1 MKIIGILG
9 AGTWGTALANCL
21 TNIGH
26 KVTVWSKFES
36 ECFTLNESHRHPNL
50 PGVEINESIVF
61 TSSIFAALRDAEIVI
76 FATPSIFIRETAISA
91 KAYLNPSQII
101 VTVAKGIEQD
111 TFFTMTEILEDVLG
125 NEYSITALS
134 GPTHAEEVSR
144 GIPSTIVSAGKDLNA
159 CKIVQKAFEGTPLRV
174 YTNTDVLG
182 VEICG
187 ALKNIIALA
196 AGISEG
202 LGYGDNAKAAIITRG
217 LAEITRLGLA
227 MGAEEGTF
235 AGLSGIGDIVVT
247 AISNHSRN
255 HNAGVLFGQG
265 YRLDYVL
272 EKIGMVVEGIN
283 ALDAAK
289 QLEEKYQVELPII
302 DMVYL
307 VVKKE
312 MDVQLVVPAL
322 FGRKKK
328 NELKKYN

>member
-36 ECFTLNESHRHPNL
+36 ECANLNETHKHPNL
-50 PGVEINESIVF
+50 SGVDINKEIIF
-61 TSSIFAALRDAEIVI
+61 TSNISAALRDAEIVI
-76 FATPSIFIRETAISA
+76 FATPSIFIRDTAIAA

-101 VTVAKGIEQD
+101 VTVAKGIEQN

-125 NEYSITALS
+125 TEYSVTALS

-174 YTNTDVLG
+174 YTNSDVLG

-196 AGISEG
+196 TGISDG
-202 LGYGDNAKAAIITRG
+202 LGFGDNTRAAIITRG
-217 LAEITRLGLA
+217 LAEITRLGLSV
-227 MGAEEGTF
+227 GCKIETF
-235 AGLSGIGDIVVT
+235 IGLAGVGDLVVT
-247 AISNHSRN
+247 ATSRHSRN
-255 HNAGVLFGQG
+255 SKAGYLLGQG
-265 YRLDYVL
+265 HSL
-272 EKIGMVVEGIN
+272 ENTLKEVGMVVEGIN
-283 ALDAAK
+283 ALPAAK
-289 QLEEKYQVELPII
+289 RLAEKNNVDIPII
-302 DMVYL
+302 DAVYN
-307 VVKKE
+307 VVNNNVNPRDIVLSLLSREQKQE
-312 MDVQLVVPAL
+312 
-322 FGRKKK
+322 
-328 NELKKYN
+328 N

>member
-36 ECFTLNESHRHPNL
+36 ECANLNKTHKHPNL
-50 PGVEINESIVF
+50 PGVDINKEIIF
-61 TSSIFAALRDAEIVI
+61 TSNISTALRDAEIVI
-76 FATPSIFIRETAISA
+76 FATPSIFIRDTAIAA

-101 VTVAKGIEQD
+101 VTVAKGIEQN

-125 NEYSITALS
+125 TEYSVTALS

-174 YTNTDVLG
+174 YTNNDVLG

-196 AGISEG
+196 TGISDG
-202 LGYGDNAKAAIITRG
+202 LGFGDNTRAAIITRG
-217 LAEITRLGLA
+217 LAEITRLGLSV
-227 MGAEEGTF
+227 GCKIETF
-235 AGLSGIGDIVVT
+235 IGLAGVGDLVVT
-247 AISNHSRN
+247 ATSRHSRN
-255 HNAGVLFGQG
+255 SKAGYLLGQG
-265 YRLDYVL
+265 HSL
-272 EKIGMVVEGIN
+272 EDTLKEVGMVVEGIN
-283 ALDAAK
+283 ALPAAK
-289 QLEEKYQVELPII
+289 RLAEKNNVDIPII
-302 DMVYL
+302 DAVYN
-307 VVKKE
+307 VVNNNVNPRDIVLSLLSREQKQE
-312 MDVQLVVPAL
+312 
-322 FGRKKK
+322 
-328 NELKKYN
+328 N

>member
-36 ECFTLNESHRHPNL
+36 ECVTLNETHKHPNL
-50 PGVEINESIVF
+50 PGVDINKEIMF
-61 TSSIFAALRDAEIVI
+61 TSNISAALRDAEIVI
-76 FATPSIFIRETAISA
+76 FATPSIFIRDTAIAA

-101 VTVAKGIEQD
+101 VTVAKGIEQN

-125 NEYSITALS
+125 TEYSVTALS

-174 YTNTDVLG
+174 YTNNDVLG

-196 AGISEG
+196 TGISDG
-202 LGYGDNAKAAIITRG
+202 LGFGDNTRAAIITRG
-217 LAEITRLGLA
+217 LAEITRLGLSV
-227 MGAEEGTF
+227 GCKIETF
-235 AGLSGIGDIVVT
+235 IGLAGVGDLVVT
-247 AISNHSRN
+247 ATSRHSRN
-255 HNAGVLFGQG
+255 SKAGYLLGQG
-265 YRLDYVL
+265 HSL
-272 EKIGMVVEGIN
+272 EDTLKEVGMVVEGIN
-283 ALDAAK
+283 ALPAAK
-289 QLEEKYQVELPII
+289 RLAEKNNVDIPII
-302 DMVYL
+302 DAVYN
-307 VVKKE
+307 VVNNNVNPRDIVLSLLSREQKQE
-312 MDVQLVVPAL
+312 
-322 FGRKKK
+322 
-328 NELKKYN
+328 N

>member
-36 ECFTLNESHRHPNL
+36 ECFTLNESHKHPNL

-61 TSSIFAALRDAEIVI
+61 TSSISATLRDAEIVI

-196 AGISEG
+196 TGISDG
-202 LGYGDNAKAAIITRG
+202 LGFGDNTRAAIITRG
-217 LAEITRLGLA
+217 LAEITRLGLSV
-227 MGAEEGTF
+227 GCRIETF
-235 AGLSGIGDIVVT
+235 IGLAGVGDLVVT
-247 AISNHSRN
+247 ATSRHSRN
-255 HNAGVLFGQG
+255 SRAGYLLGQG
-265 YRLDYVL
+265 NSL
-272 EKIGMVVEGIN
+272 EDTLQQVGMVVEGIN
-283 ALDAAK
+283 ALPAAK
-289 QLEEKYQVELPII
+289 RLAEKNNVDIPII
-302 DMVYL
+302 DAVYKIVNNKVNPKDIVL
-307 VVKKE
+307 SLLSREQKQE
-312 MDVQLVVPAL
+312 
-322 FGRKKK
+322 
-328 NELKKYN
+328 N

>member
-36 ECFTLNESHRHPNL
+36 ECFILNESHKHPNL

-61 TSSIFAALRDAEIVI
+61 TSSISAALRDAEIVI

-111 TFFTMTEILEDVLG
+111 TFFTMTEILENVLG

-196 AGISEG
+196 TGISDG
-202 LGYGDNAKAAIITRG
+202 LGFGDNTRAAIITRG
-217 LAEITRLGLA
+217 LAEITRLGLSV
-227 MGAEEGTF
+227 GCRIETF
-235 AGLSGIGDIVVT
+235 IGLAGVGDLVVT
-247 AISNHSRN
+247 ATSRHSRN
-255 HNAGVLFGQG
+255 SRAGYLLGQG
-265 YRLDYVL
+265 NSL
-272 EKIGMVVEGIN
+272 EDTLQQVGMVVEGIN
-283 ALDAAK
+283 ALPAAK
-289 QLEEKYQVELPII
+289 RLAEKNNVDIPII
-302 DMVYL
+302 DAVYNIVNNKVNPKDIVL
-307 VVKKE
+307 SLLSREQKQE
-312 MDVQLVVPAL
+312 
-322 FGRKKK
+322 
-328 NELKKYN
+328 N